1 MCENSRQIR
10 CTFFDIIYVISK
22 ISLFV
27 SYLDIISVWNKHIMC
42 QHVFATFAKQK
53 WYARTKQPNQAS
65 VTNSVSQTPLAL
77 PKHKTQKLQ
86 NSLHDELHKKCGRE
100 NDA

>member
-1 MCENSRQIR
+1 MCGTSTSCFVMCLQHLQ
-10 CTFFDIIYVISK
+10 SK
-22 ISLFV
+22 
-27 SYLDIISVWNKHIMC
+27 NG
-42 QHVFATFAKQK
+42 KQQN
-53 WYARTKQPNQAS
+53 ARTKQPNQAS
-65 VTNSVSQTPLAL
+65 VTNSVSQTPLAF